1 MSSNDSLNLILL
13 VGFLVLVISALSVR
27 RVSFGFL
34 VRTILTWAAIILV
47 VVVAVA
53 HRGEIGAVFAA
64 ASAKLGLDDQQVQ
77 GKTVRIRMSP
87 DGHFWARVT
96 LNGVERRM
104 LIDSG
109 ATITA
114 ISERTANAANIRVS
128 NGVPAIIETAN
139 GSVAAQ
145 RGTIDE
151 LAIGPLKTDD
161 LGVVVAESFGD
172 LDVLGMNFLSRLHSW
187 RVQGNVLILEPKA
200 SAEDEGSDAT
210 TEPSDTNIDRRRSAT
225 QDGPTAGREGSEPR
239 NPDTEDD
246 FT

>member
-1 MSSNDSLNLILL
+1 MNSGDSLNLIWL
-13 VGFLVLVISALSVR
+13 VGVLVLVVSALSVR
-27 RVSFGFL
+27 RMSFGF
-34 VRTILTWAAIILV
+34 ILRSILMWAAIILV
-47 VVVAVA
+47 AVVAVA

-64 ASAKLGLDDQQVQ
+64 ASARLGLDDQQVQ

-109 ATITA
+109 ATVTA
-114 ISERTANAANIRVS
+114 ISDRTAEAANISVS

-139 GSVAAQ
+139 GSVAAR

-151 LAIGPLKTDD
+151 LAIGPLKTED

-187 RVQGNVLILEPKA
+187 RVQGNVLILEPRA
-200 SAEDEGSDAT
+200 AADDDGSDAT
-210 TEPSDTNIDRRRSAT
+210 TEPADAGSDGRPGA
-225 QDGPTAGREGSEPR
+225 QKGPSAGREGVEPR
-239 NPDTEDD
+239 NPDTGDD

>member
-1 MSSNDSLNLILL
+1 MNSSDSVNLIWL
-13 VGFLVLVISALSVR
+13 VGAMVLVVSALSVR
-27 RVSFGFL
+27 RMSFGF
-34 VRTILTWAAIILV
+34 VARSIAIWAVIILV
-47 VVVAVA
+47 TVVAVA
-53 HRGEIGAVFAA
+53 HRGRIGAVFAA
-64 ASAKLGLDDQQVQ
+64 ASASLGLDDQQVQ

-104 LIDSG
+104 LVDSG

-114 ISERTANAANIRVS
+114 ISDRTAQAANISVHD
-128 NGVPAIIETAN
+128 GLPAIIETAN
-139 GSVAAQ
+139 GSVAAR

-151 LAIGPLKTDD
+151 LAVGPLKTQD

-187 RVQGNVLILEPKA
+187 RVEGNVLILEPKA
-200 SAEDEGSDAT
+200 QADDDGSDAT
-210 TEPSDTNIDRRRSAT
+210 TDPAGASPNGRPGARKDPST
-225 QDGPTAGREGSEPR
+225 GREGAEPR

>member
-1 MSSNDSLNLILL
+1 MNSGDSVNLIWL
-13 VGFLVLVISALSVR
+13 VGVLVLVISALSVR
-27 RVSFGFL
+27 RLSLGFVARSIVL
-34 VRTILTWAAIILV
+34 WAAIILV
-47 VVVAVA
+47 AVVAVA

-64 ASAKLGLDDQQVQ
+64 ASAKLGLDDQQVE

-114 ISERTANAANIRVS
+114 ISDRTAQAANVTVH
-128 NGVPAIIETAN
+128 GGMPAIIETAN
-139 GSVAAQ
+139 GSVAAR

-151 LAIGPLKTDD
+151 LAVGPLKTED
-161 LGVVVAESFGD
+161 LGVVVAESFGN

-187 RVQGNVLILEPKA
+187 RVEGNVLVLEPKA
-200 SAEDEGSDAT
+200 EAQDDGSDAT
-210 TEPSDTNIDRRRSAT
+210 TEPVDAAPGARKGA
-225 QDGPTAGREGSEPR
+225 EPN
-239 NPDTEDD
+239 NPDTQDD

>member
-1 MSSNDSLNLILL
+1 MNSSDSVNLIWL
-13 VGFLVLVISALSVR
+13 VGVLVLVISALSVR
-27 RVSFGFL
+27 RMSLGFIA
-34 VRTILTWAAIILV
+34 RSIAIWALIILV
-47 VVVAVA
+47 AVVAVA
-53 HRGEIGAVFAA
+53 HRARIGAIFAA
-64 ASAKLGLDDQQVQ
+64 ASATLGLDDQQVQ

-104 LIDSG
+104 LVDSG

-114 ISERTANAANIRVS
+114 ISDRTAQAANISVHD
-128 NGVPAIIETAN
+128 GMPAIIETAN
-139 GSVAAQ
+139 GSVAAR

-151 LAIGPLKTDD
+151 LAVGPLKTQD

-187 RVQGNVLILEPKA
+187 RVEGNVLILEPKA
-200 SAEDEGSDAT
+200 QADDDGSDAT
-210 TEPSDTNIDRRRSAT
+210 TDPAGTGPNGRPGGRNRRPDV
-225 QDGPTAGREGSEPR
+225 QKGPESR
-239 NPDTEDD
+239 NLDTEDD